1 MVDEVN
7 PDAAWAMLQ
16 ADPGA
21 ILLDVRSRMEHEYV
35 GRPPMAIHVAWQ
47 EPPEWKLDADFVQKV
62 RARLRELRGTDAGM
76 ESIPVLAICRSGAR
90 SMAAGRALEAA
101 GFVKVFNIAEGFEGQ
116 RDQDGHRSTVNGW
129 RFRGLPW
136 VQS

>member
-1 MVDEVN
+1 MVDEVD
-7 PDAAWAMLQ
+7 PAAAWALLQ

-21 ILLDVRSRMEHEYV
+21 ILLDVRSRMEYEYV

-47 EPPEWKLDADFVQKV
+47 EPPEWRVDPDFVQRV
-62 RARLRELRGTDAGM
+62 RARLRELRGTEAGI
-76 ESIPVLAICRSGAR
+76 EDLPVLAMCRSGQR

-101 GFVKVFNIAEGFEGQ
+101 GFRKVFNIAEGFEGP
-116 RDQDGHRSTVNGW
+116 RDGEGHRSAVSGW

>member
-7 PDAAWAMLQ
+7 PAAAWALLQ

-21 ILLDVRSRMEHEYV
+21 ILLDVRSRMEYEYV
-35 GRPPMAIHVAWQ
+35 GRPAMAIHVAWQ
-47 EPPEWKLDADFVQKV
+47 EPPEWKVDPDFVQKV
-62 RARLRELRGTDAGM
+62 RARLRELRGTETGM
-76 ESIPVLAICRSGAR
+76 EDIPVLAMCRSGQR
-90 SMAAGRALEAA
+90 SMAAGRALEEA
-101 GFVKVFNIAEGFEGQ
+101 GFRKVFNIAEGFEGQ
-116 RDQDGHRSTVNGW
+116 RDAEGHRSTVNGW